1 MTKAQKRARQVLRKY
16 NLTTAPIDLRI
27 IIDGEELILD
37 EWSFHGRVKEV
48 YLGDSIGVDRN
59 EDPKKQRELIAHA
72 LGHHFLHTGNH
83 LYFERH
89 DQFTTFKQEYEAQ
102 CFAAELLLPRAEVKK
117 VKHLTIEEIANFFS
131 VPEDFTQFG
140 MDVVLKGGLCH

>member
-16 NLTTAPIDLRI
+16 NLTTTPIDLKV

-48 YLGDSIGVDRN
+48 YLGDSIGIDRN

-89 DQFTTFKQEYEAQ
+89 DQFTTFKQEHEAQ
-102 CFAAELLLPRAEVKK
+102 CFAAELLLPQAELKK
-117 VKHLTIEEIANFFS
+117 VKHLTTEEISNLFS
-131 VPEDFTQFG
+131 VPEDFTRFG
-140 MDVVLKGGLCH
+140 MDVVLKGGL

>member
-16 NLTTAPIDLRI
+16 NLTTAPTDLKI

-59 EDPKKQRELIAHA
+59 EDPKKKRELIAHEQ
-72 LGHHFLHTGNH
+72 GHHFLHTGNH

-89 DQFTTFKQEYEAQ
+89 DQFTTFKQEQEAQ
-102 CFAAELLLPRAEVKK
+102 CFAAELLLPRAELKK
-117 VKHLTIEEIANFFS
+117 VKHLTTKEIASFFS